1 MFGHKHKY
9 NKLRNKMEPNDMSFF
24 QLTQKKY
31 PLKKKNRNTTF
42 FVTRLTKRTEIHR
55 RKKLF

>member
-1 MFGHKHKY
+1 MFGHKH

-31 PLKKKNRNTTF
+31 P
-42 FVTRLTKRTEIHR
+42 
-55 RKKLF
+55 

>member
-31 PLKKKNRNTTF
+31 PLKKK
-42 FVTRLTKRTEIHR
+42 KIEI
-55 RKKLF
+55 LLSL